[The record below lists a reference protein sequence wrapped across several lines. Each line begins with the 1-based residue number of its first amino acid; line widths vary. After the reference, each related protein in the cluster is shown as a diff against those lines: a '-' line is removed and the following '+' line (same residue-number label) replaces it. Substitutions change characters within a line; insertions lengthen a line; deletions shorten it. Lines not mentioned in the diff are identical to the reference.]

1 MGFESL
7 IFANSLMTATVIV
20 KATLV
25 HVHVLCNIC
34 QLSTYRT
41 STVNKQE
48 HPGLNSLNYLEE
60 KQFPDLNLLK
70 KK

>member
-25 HVHVLCNIC
+25 HVLCNIC
-34 QLSTYRT
+34 QLPTYRT

-48 HPGLNSLNYLEE
+48 HPGLNSLNYFEE

-70 KK
+70 KKN